1 MRYLIIYTRSETGK
15 LEAFYTMLGYEEIGL
30 YDDNPKNH

>member
-1 MRYLIIYTRSETGK
+1 MRHLIIYTRSETGK
-15 LEAFYTMLGYEEIGL
+15 REAFYTMRGDEQIGL